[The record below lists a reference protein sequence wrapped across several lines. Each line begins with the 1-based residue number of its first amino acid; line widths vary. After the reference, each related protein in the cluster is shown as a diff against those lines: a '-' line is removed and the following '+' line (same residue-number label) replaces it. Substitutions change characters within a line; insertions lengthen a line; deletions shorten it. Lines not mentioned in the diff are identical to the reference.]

1 LKNHVRI
8 VAIFLL
14 VVTVASVRSIYYQQ
28 KNIDQTKDNND
39 ETPSNLPA
47 YRLAV
52 RNLNNALEKNASSEL
67 NQIFSNVYVDPDT
80 NTVHVTLTR
89 IDEASQQL
97 VLEATGSQE
106 GVTVVFHEGPAN
118 QQQLDE
124 WMTTINAILPEL
136 MEKGVNYSIAFV
148 NKDALIEIRLIEPT
162 PENVEILY
170 GLIGDK
176 IPREF
181 IVVKK
186 GSPVQPA

>member
-1 LKNHVRI
+1 MRI

-39 ETPSNLPA
+39 ETTSNLPA

-97 VLEATGSQE
+97 VLEAIGSQE

-118 QQQLDE
+118 KQQLDE
-124 WMTTINAILPEL
+124 WMTTINSILPEL